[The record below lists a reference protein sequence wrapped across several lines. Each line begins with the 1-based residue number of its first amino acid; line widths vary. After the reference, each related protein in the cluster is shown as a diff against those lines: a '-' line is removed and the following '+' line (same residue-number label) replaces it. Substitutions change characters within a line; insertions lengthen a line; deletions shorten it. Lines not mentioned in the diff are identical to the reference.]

1 MAPKVAFPAAFGIL
15 IGTCLFKILIPDEEL
30 LILKGDLLIP
40 KGELQLY
47 RNHYLYT
54 EVAAHIVNAS
64 SACNLVYVKILQ
76 TAQVVLVSTVGKV
89 LARKI
94 EREKRLPWSFTS
106 VPAYIFNK
114 VYDGVAV
121 SVSLTA
127 K

>member
-1 MAPKVAFPAAFGIL
+1 MPIVVSKVIFSATFGTL
-15 IGTCLFKILIPDEEL
+15 IGTCLFRIQISDAEL
-30 LILKGDLLIP
+30 LIL

-47 RNHYLYT
+47 RNHNFYA

-94 EREKRLPWSFTS
+94 ERKKALAMELHVGTG
-106 VPAYIFNK
+106 IHIQ
-114 VYDGVAV
+114 
-121 SVSLTA
+121 
-127 K
+127 

>member
-1 MAPKVAFPAAFGIL
+1 MPIMVPKVAFPAAFGIL

-30 LILKGDLLIP
+30 LILKE
-40 KGELQLY
+40 ELQLY
-47 RNHYLYT
+47 RNHYLYA

-94 EREKRLPWSFTS
+94 EREKVLAMKLHVGTG
-106 VPAYIFNK
+106 IHIQ
-114 VYDGVAV
+114 
-121 SVSLTA
+121 
-127 K
+127 

>member
-1 MAPKVAFPAAFGIL
+1 MPIMAPKVAFPAALGIL

-30 LILKGDLLIP
+30 LILKGELLIP

-47 RNHYLYT
+47 RNHYLYA

-64 SACNLVYVKILQ
+64 SARNRVFRQILQ

-94 EREKRLPWSFTS
+94 ERKKALAMELHVGTG
-106 VPAYIFNK
+106 IHI
-114 VYDGVAV
+114 
-121 SVSLTA
+121 
-127 K
+127 

>member
-30 LILKGDLLIP
+30 LILKGELLIL

-47 RNHYLYT
+47 RNHYLYA

-76 TAQVVLVSTVGKV
+76 TAQVVLVSTVSKV
-89 LARKI
+89 FARKI
-94 EREKRLPWSFTS
+94 EREKAL
-106 VPAYIFNK
+106 
-114 VYDGVAV
+114 AV
-121 SVSLTA
+121 KLHVGTGIHI
-127 K
+127 

>member
-1 MAPKVAFPAAFGIL
+1 MPIMAPKVAFPAAFGIF

-30 LILKGDLLIP
+30 LILKE
-40 KGELQLY
+40 ELQLY
-47 RNHYLYT
+47 RNHYLYA

-94 EREKRLPWSFTS
+94 EREKALAMELHVGTG
-106 VPAYIFNK
+106 IHIQ
-114 VYDGVAV
+114 
-121 SVSLTA
+121 
-127 K
+127 

>member
-1 MAPKVAFPAAFGIL
+1 MPIMAPKVAFPAAFGIL

-30 LILKGDLLIP
+30 LILKGELLIP

-47 RNHYLYT
+47 RNHYLYA

-64 SACNLVYVKILQ
+64 SARNLVYVKILQ

-94 EREKRLPWSFTS
+94 EREKALAMKLHVGSC
-106 VPAYIFNK
+106 IHI
-114 VYDGVAV
+114 
-121 SVSLTA
+121 
-127 K
+127 

>member
-1 MAPKVAFPAAFGIL
+1 MPIMVPKVAFPAAFGIL

-30 LILKGDLLIP
+30 LILKGELLIP

-47 RNHYLYT
+47 RNLYLYA
-54 EVAAHIVNAS
+54 EVAAHIVNAP

-94 EREKRLPWSFTS
+94 EREKALAMELHVGTG
-106 VPAYIFNK
+106 IHI
-114 VYDGVAV
+114 
-121 SVSLTA
+121 
-127 K
+127 